1 MRSTKLK
8 RHVNLYA
15 EGTDEQ
21 HEISIRADRLDADPG
36 HIRVG
41 RVLQPGEQDWTGG
54 VDDLVVAVGR
64 GIHAHPIEDGM
75 LAIVGAGLGSDR
87 ISTNPARPQLPRR
100 GRADDAVL
108 AAVGYNFRL
117 LLVWLAGLW
126 WLHCAFVRSAGT
138 AAPNARYAA

>member
-1 MRSTKLK
+1 M
-8 RHVNLYA
+8 
-15 EGTDEQ
+15 
-21 HEISIRADRLDADPG
+21 
-36 HIRVG
+36 
-41 RVLQPGEQDWTGG
+41 LQPGEQDWTRG

-64 GIHAHPIEDGM
+64 GIHAHPIEEGM

-117 LLVWLAGLW
+117 LLVWLAGLC
-126 WLHCAFVRSAGT
+126 WLICTFVRSADT
-138 AAPNARYAA
+138 SAPDTRCTT